1 MVLKFFIKYIYTL
14 ISNFKII
21 LTNMLLQY
29 IIPTLMFTR
38 NIVRMVIYE
47 NKQPL
52 PLISYN
58 FKYIIFTTPIKYII
72 MQ

>member
-1 MVLKFFIKYIYTL
+1 
-14 ISNFKII
+14 
-21 LTNMLLQY
+21 MLLQY
-29 IIPTLMFTR
+29 IISTLMFTR
-38 NIVRMVIYE
+38 DIVPIVIYK